1 MTSTIHSAP
10 ASTLEARDPRPAP
23 AREKPLAPTL
33 WNRLSPVFLHG
44 LLILL
49 CLTLHWLSDD
59 PGFTLTA
66 AGALV
71 FLFYALLAYGE
82 AQRTPLA
89 WGPLSYH
96 FAWYSNALGISAI
109 YMGGRVSSGE
119 RIDFSVVALNPS
131 DIAAAYI
138 IYLIGSFA
146 LHAGIQLTRPLPSAP
161 ALHGAEA
168 SDSPPSTAGLIILWA
183 IGIFARLFAPSLEFL
198 GGVKG
203 LLQMASIAAL
213 SVYVLTYG
221 AQPRVRFWLILALGT
236 VIEAA
241 VSTRAGSKAALMYSF
256 LPCLWLFAH
265 HRRYRKWLI
274 PLALSMIAL
283 YLTVVAPVINASRNL
298 HWSEGANQTERIQ
311 RVFFSERRQ
320 SVDVGEQLEA
330 LLSRQFEPAPVAFLY
345 REVERSGLRYGE
357 TMDYLAY
364 AFIPRFFWPEKPH
377 VTRGAWFTLYLG
389 QARNEREVSTSTGQM
404 AVGEL
409 YWNFGLLG
417 VILGLIF
424 LGAFI
429 GALWRLAGVAPKN
442 DGLLMVLYI
451 SLCLT
456 MVDVAEAGTLLVS
469 LVYRA
474 IVIGSVIW
482 ILRYGRTLLPRNLK
496 RARAF

>member
-1 MTSTIHSAP
+1 MATTYP
-10 ASTLEARDPRPAP
+10 QPAP
-23 AREKPLAPTL
+23 LRAARTGDQVIASSLG
-33 WNRLSPVFLHG
+33 NRLSPVLVHG
-44 LLILL
+44 VLIFL

-59 PGFTLTA
+59 PGFTLMA

-71 FLFYALLAYGE
+71 FIFYALLAYIE
-82 AQRTPLA
+82 AKRTPLA

-96 FAWYSNALGISAI
+96 FAWYANALGLSAI
-109 YMGGRVSSGE
+109 YMGNRVENGE
-119 RIDFSVVALNPS
+119 RINFSVVVLKPD

-138 IYLIGSFA
+138 IYVIGSFA
-146 LHAGIQLTRPLPSAP
+146 LHAGIQLVRPLLSPKEQLARESQAT
-161 ALHGAEA
+161 
-168 SDSPPSTAGLIILWA
+168 PPSTYGLIILWT
-183 IGIFARLFAPSLEFL
+183 IGVISRLFAPSLEFL
-198 GGVKG
+198 GGIKG

-221 AQPRVRFWLILALGT
+221 EKPRIRFWLILAIGT
-236 VIEAA
+236 LIEAA

-256 LPCLWLFAH
+256 LPTLWLLAH
-265 HRRYRKWLI
+265 FRRYRKWLI
-274 PLALSMIAL
+274 PLSGTMIAL
-283 YLTVVAPVINASRNL
+283 YLLIVAPVVNASRNL

-311 RVFFSERRQ
+311 RVLLSDRAKE
-320 SVDVGEQLEA
+320 VDIGEQVEA

-364 AFIPRFFWPEKPH
+364 AFIPRFFWPEKPN

-409 YWNFGLLG
+409 YWNFGMLG
-417 VILGLIF
+417 VILGLMF

-429 GALWRLAGVAPKN
+429 GALWRLSGEAPKN

-482 ILRYGRTLLPRNLK
+482 IFRYAQTLIPK
-496 RARAF
+496 RAARAG